1 MRFDMLIAYTRNE
14 RLVSVRKPEDLE
26 GRPQLGVLNGRG
38 DIGRRALRE
47 KSERRG
53 EELFESSREGRR

>member
-14 RLVSVRKPEDLE
+14 RLVSVREPEDLK

-38 DIGRRALRE
+38 DIGLRALRE
-47 KSERRG
+47 KRERRG
-53 EELFESSREGRR
+53 EELFESSRKCRG